1 MTTIRFFRDRVSG
14 RLLGFEASGHADYAE
29 AGQDIVCAEISALT
43 QAALNGLKNVLGAP
57 VIHDVDPEEA
67 LVTARLMPEATE
79 KQVRQ
84 AQLLLKTLLEA
95 LQAIQR
101 DFPQNV
107 RIIFKEWR

>member
-1 MTTIRFFRDRVSG
+1 MTTIRFFRDRASG
-14 RLLGFEASGHADYAE
+14 RLLGFEASGHAEYAE
-29 AGQDIVCAEISALT
+29 AGRDIVCAEVSALT
-43 QAALNGLKNVLGAP
+43 QAVLNGLKNILCAP
-57 VIHDVDPEEA
+57 VIYDVDPEEA
-67 LVTARLMPEATE
+67 LVTARLAPDATE
-79 KQVRQ
+79 KQVKQ